1 MSDLSRDEIRRS
13 LRDAEA
19 EQAAALPAYRELL
32 LRWFDPEAK
41 LGAETD
47 LPERSALLRN
57 MTRRRAVRFGGI
69 GVLSAAVLA
78 ACGKKDDTVD
88 SIAQAGVPDAAGKAP
103 TSVVDDLVLV
113 RTASSLEH
121 LAVDLY
127 DRASKSGLIT
137 TGAIA
142 DVVALFRAHHAEHA
156 ALFEAVTKQ
165 VGGEPFTTANP
176 VLAAKIEPL
185 FTALK
190 TEADVVTFAH
200 TVENLATDTY
210 QSTVALFS
218 TPKFRQAAMS
228 VGAVEARHAALL
240 AGVIAS
246 KSIIPGSGPV
256 PVATTAAAVTSDGA
270 APTTTAAPAAPPVY
284 QVPAAFGTVDKA
296 IGANSYMYYATDESE

>member
-32 LRWFDPEAK
+32 LRWFDPESK
-41 LGAETD
+41 VGAGAD
-47 LPERSALLRN
+47 LPERAALLGDL
-57 MTRRRAVRFGGI
+57 TRRRAVRLGGI

-78 ACGKKDDTVD
+78 ACGKKDNTVD
-88 SIAQAGVPDAAGKAP
+88 SIAQSGVPDEAGKAP

-127 DRASKSGLIT
+127 DRAAKSGLIT

-142 DVVALFRAHHAEHA
+142 DVAALFRAHHAEHA

-165 VGGEPFTTANP
+165 VGGEPYTEANP
-176 VLAAKIEPL
+176 VLAAKVEPL

-190 TEADVVTFAH
+190 SEGDVVIFAH

-240 AGVIAS
+240 AGVLAS
-246 KSIIPGSGPV
+246 KSIIPNSAAV
-256 PVATTAAAVTSDGA
+256 PVAAAPAAAGGGATATTAA
-270 APTTTAAPAAPPVY
+270 PTVPPVY
-284 QVPAAFGTVDKA
+284 QVPGAFGTVDKA
-296 IGANSYMYYATDESE
+296 IGANSYMYYATAESE

>member
-13 LRDAEA
+13 LRDAQA

-32 LRWFDPEAK
+32 LRWFDPETK
-41 LGAETD
+41 VGSGSG
-47 LPERSALLRN
+47 LPERSALLGN
-57 MTRRRAVRFGGI
+57 LTRRRAVRFGGL
-69 GVLSAAVLA
+69 GLLSAAVLA
-78 ACGKKDDTVD
+78 ACGNDGAASDA
-88 SIAQAGVPDAAGKAP
+88 IPQAGVPDEAGSAP

-121 LAVDLY
+121 LAVDIY

-142 DVVALFRAHHAEHA
+142 DVAALFRAHHAEHA

-176 VLAAKIEPL
+176 VLAKQIEPL

-190 TEADVVTFAH
+190 SEADVVIFAH

-246 KSIIPGSGPV
+246 KDIIPGSGAV
-256 PVATTAAAVTSDGA
+256 PVAAAAAAPAADGA
-270 APTTTAAPAAPPVY
+270 APTTAAAATTPPVY

-296 IGANSYMYYATDESE
+296 IGANSYMYYETEESK